1 MQNKIFELF
10 NKIKSEISYLK
21 FSFINSLKKLSKFL
35 YSFFSFLFS
44 SF

>member
-21 FSFINSLKKLSKFL
+21 FSFKISLKNYQNF
-35 YSFFSFLFS
+35 YIRFYHFYFLFE
-44 SF
+44 

>member
-21 FSFINSLKKLSKFL
+21 FSFKISLKKLSKFL
-35 YSFFSFLFS
+35 YSFLSFLFS
-44 SF
+44 F